1 MKNIKVY
8 IESIKDISEA
18 LKINSKSKVN
28 SGDTYTFDLDDYK
41 ETINLPFLLK
51 ILGEEEEIKICKIDV
66 VYKEGKPH
74 IRLIDEKD
82 KVATV
87 LRDTNVINLFK
98 KHKSEMGIIYNING
112 NAYYRT
118 ETFKI
123 DNKDIS

>member
-1 MKNIKVY
+1 MKI
-8 IESIKDISEA
+8 IKDYILEA

-51 ILGEEEEIKICKIDV
+51 IIGEEEEIKICKIDV

-82 KVATV
+82 KVATI
-87 LRDTNVINLFK
+87 LRDANVINLFK
-98 KHKSEMGIIYNING
+98 KRKAIMSTIYNING
-112 NAYYRT
+112 NAYYRS

-123 DNKDIS
+123 SNKDIS